1 MARPKL
7 TLRNRSDAEL
17 ESYAR
22 SVFERLSSGGAVPGL
37 QPDLA
42 TFGGV
47 IAGYQTS
54 RLEVSTMQTNLRAAF
69 ARKNGQRRHLETVLT
84 QVASSLSAAS
94 LGSAHALVSAGI
106 DTIDRGSPVG
116 VLPAPLNFLAK
127 PGDRE
132 GRINLRWKAMVR
144 ARLFEIQSQLEGSGD
159 EWTNQRGSTR
169 SRCFIDGFTP
179 GQRYVFRVR
188 AISTAGPGPWSDL
201 AFCRAP

>member
-17 ESYAR
+17 EAYAR
-22 SVFERLSSGGAVPGL
+22 KVFERLSSAGSYPSL

-42 TFGGV
+42 TFGEV
-47 IAGYQTS
+47 IAGYHSS
-54 RLEVSTMQTNLRAAF
+54 RLEVGSLQTNLRAAF

-84 QVASSLSAAS
+84 QVASSLSAAT
-94 LGSAHALVSAGI
+94 LGNAHALVAAGI

-116 VLPAPLNFLAK
+116 VLPAPLNCLAK

-144 ARLFEIQSQLEGSGD
+144 ARMFEIQSQLEGSGD
-159 EWTNQRGSTR
+159 EWTNLRSSTR
-169 SRCFIDGFTP
+169 SRCFFDGFTP

-188 AISTAGPGPWSDL
+188 AMSTAGPGPWSDL